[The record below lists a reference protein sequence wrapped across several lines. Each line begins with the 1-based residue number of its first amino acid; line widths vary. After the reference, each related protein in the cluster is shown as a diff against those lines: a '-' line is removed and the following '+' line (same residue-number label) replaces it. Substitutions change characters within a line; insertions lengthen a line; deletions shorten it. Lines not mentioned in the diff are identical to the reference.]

1 MCWDYRHEPPELNL
15 NSLTRLVPGRQMGHF
30 TKTLPGVNL
39 IQVLDMLKLVE
50 SHEIKGHQ
58 LSLLSQLGSFRV
70 LLGDVR
76 V

>member
-1 MCWDYRHEPPELNL
+1 
-15 NSLTRLVPGRQMGHF
+15 MGHF

-39 IQVLDMLKLVE
+39 IQVLDRLKLVE

-70 LLGDVR
+70 LVGDVR